1 MWVNL
6 EKAKKEEVECPELK
20 FVPDFRMHHNISAV
34 LSLERQLDDVVNF
47 CTNPK
52 EFSVFSNGSAST
64 CIFSSSV
71 NAPKER
77 LKNLFSF
84 CKLFVTEK
92 SEFSSLLAYAT
103 DGKKVIVDGF
113 KRNVPFTTFLR
124 CFMHYKKNIEEHLE
138 NCGFS
143 KDLKKLF
150 LKEIFGV
157 QNSDKKLCGL
167 VDCSSEEEF
176 D

>member
-1 MWVNL
+1 MWVNV
-6 EKAKKEEVECPELK
+6 EKAKKEEVEFPELK
-20 FVPDFRMHHNISAV
+20 FIPDFRMHHNISAV

-52 EFSVFSNGSAST
+52 EFSIFSNGSAS
-64 CIFSSSV
+64 
-71 NAPKER
+71 NN
-77 LKNLFSF
+77 NLFSF
-84 CKLFVTEK
+84 CKFFVTEK
-92 SEFSSLLAYAT
+92 PEFSSLLAYAT

-124 CFMHYKKNIEEHLE
+124 CFMDYKKNIEEHLE

-150 LKEIFGV
+150 LEEIFGV
-157 QNSDKKLCGL
+157 QNSDKKLCDL